1 MKNSH
6 GVSSQAEHK
15 ASKIQKKGGNNK
27 HGGAEDS
34 ESDELDFYNSDKG
47 DKNSDN
53 QPEGL
58 DNGDKEDGGNGKE
71 DNSEDDIEDQLR
83 NRKREYHNEE
93 EVDGEGKMGSE
104 DRDQEVNHKKR
115 KGKLPLQ
122 NKSAERKSSQKRK
135 ITDHIGR

>member
-34 ESDELDFYNSDKG
+34 ESDELDLYNSDKG

-53 QPEGL
+53 QPEGP
-58 DNGDKEDGGNGKE
+58 DNSDKEDGGNSKE
-71 DNSEDDIEDQLR
+71 GNSEDDIEDQLW
-83 NRKREYHNEE
+83 NRKRKYHNEE

-104 DRDQEVNHKKR
+104 DGD
-115 KGKLPLQ
+115 
-122 NKSAERKSSQKRK
+122 
-135 ITDHIGR
+135 

>member
-6 GVSSQAEHK
+6 GVSSQAKCK
-15 ASKIQKKGGNNK
+15 ASKIQKRGGINK
-27 HGGAEDS
+27 HGSAEHS
-34 ESDELDFYNSDKG
+34 ESDELDLYDSDKG

-58 DNGDKEDGGNGKE
+58 NNGDKEDSGNGKE
-71 DNSEDDIEDQLR
+71 NNSEDNIEDQLQ
-83 NRKREYHNEE
+83 NRERKYHNEE

-135 ITDHIGR
+135 TTDHIGR